1 MKYIFIKDYFL
12 SADDDSVKVAGNSFS
27 VSFNSVLSQKALSFL
42 RDKPYVSF
50 EGEVKEEVIEQ
61 PKFKIKKKTIRN
73 EQKKTAKGSINANE
87 KES

>member
-27 VSFNSVLSQKALSFL
+27 VSFNSVLSQKVLSFL
-42 RDKPYVSF
+42 KDKPYVSF
-50 EGEVKEEVIEQ
+50 EVKEEVIEQ

-73 EQKKTAKGSINANE
+73 EQKKTAKGSINSNE

>member
-27 VSFNSVLSQKALSFL
+27 VSFNSVLSQKVLSFL
-42 RDKPYVSF
+42 KDKPYVSF
-50 EGEVKEEVIEQ
+50 EEEVKEEVIEQ

-73 EQKKTAKGSINANE
+73 EQKKTAKRSINSNE

>member
-12 SADDDSVKVAGNSFS
+12 SAYDDSVEVAGSSFS
-27 VSFNSVLSQKALSFL
+27 VSFNSILSQKVLSFL
-42 RDKPYVSF
+42 KDKPYVSF
-50 EGEVKEEVIEQ
+50 EGEVKEEVVTE

-73 EQKKTAKGSINANE
+73 EQKKTTKGSINSNK